1 MDLRAQRT
9 FLVPHFLAVQ
19 LAAISATANGGTV
32 KNRGRPA
39 MNARRWAK
47 QEEEEAATASAH
59 DRVVEWRIK

>member
-9 FLVPHFLAVQ
+9 FLVPHLSAVQ

-47 QEEEEAATASAH
+47 QEEEEAASADAH
-59 DRVVEWRIK
+59 DHMVGWRIK